1 LRRGERDLPRRE
13 APHPGQSRGGR
24 RPRADGPP
32 GNRAAYYGHARIQ
45 DVVWRHPIPTGK
57 VMALRLVFG
66 LLALAAISAC
76 SSSDSAGNMYARDPY
91 AVSAS
96 RNPASFSEAF
106 GSPKLPARYQSG
118 ALDEIYGRLA
128 AMAGA
133 SVLTALD
140 YV

>member
-1 LRRGERDLPRRE
+1 
-13 APHPGQSRGGR
+13 
-24 RPRADGPP
+24 
-32 GNRAAYYGHARIQ
+32 
-45 DVVWRHPIPTGK
+45 
-57 VMALRLVFG
+57 MALRLVFG

-118 ALDEIYGRLA
+118 ALDEIYGSSA
-128 AMAGA
+128 AMARA
-133 SVLTALD
+133 SVLPPLDDKRKIVEQDCSKPIALD
-140 YV
+140 QGNLRCK